1 MPPQQKLSS
10 VLKVYMVLGFL
21 PSVLGYVFVRKGE
34 ILPLCGETPITFR
47 EKLFLFRNYPL
58 APHGVLM

>member
-34 ILPLCGETPITFR
+34 ILPLCGENPYY
-47 EKLFLFRNYPL
+47 L
-58 APHGVLM
+58 